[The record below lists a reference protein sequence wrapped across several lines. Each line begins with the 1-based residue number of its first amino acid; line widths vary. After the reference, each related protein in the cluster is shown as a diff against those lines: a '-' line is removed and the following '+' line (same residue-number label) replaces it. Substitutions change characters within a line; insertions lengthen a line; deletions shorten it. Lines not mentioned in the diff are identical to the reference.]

1 MSSDYRD
8 PRGEA
13 IKLLKVLS
21 YHYSFR
27 DLEKLLGIHFQ
38 SLWRYATLNSVP
50 EKETAEKILVRATD
64 ADLVKSV
71 IDSFL
76 SKNGNEYH
84 VLLRFPGFVSAFAHI
99 SINALGEN
107 DLDAVV
113 ALSPE
118 ALTVATAIA
127 MDREALIC
135 HLRQEARLERGG
147 LLAFHYKS
155 KREGSIK
162 SLVIPKECLEESSV
176 ALVDVILDPDK
187 VFALEYLARK
197 NRSKIS
203 LVSVISSDKE
213 SIEDLKRR
221 LNGTKIVVMKVEA

>member
-1 MSSDYRD
+1 MSSED

-13 IKLLKVLS
+13 IKLLRVLS

-50 EKETAEKILVRATD
+50 EKETAEKILTRAAE

-76 SKNGNEYH
+76 NKSGEEYH

-99 SINALGEN
+99 SVNALGES
-107 DLDAVV
+107 DLDAAI

-118 ALTVATAIA
+118 ALTIATAIA

-155 KREGSIK
+155 RREKSIR
-162 SLVIPKECLEESSV
+162 SLVLPKECLEESSV
-176 ALVDVILDPDK
+176 ALVDVVLDPDK
-187 VFALEYLARK
+187 VLALEYLARK
-197 NRSKIS
+197 NRAKIS
-203 LVSVISSDKE
+203 LVSAISGDKE
-213 SIEDLKRR
+213 SIEELGHR
-221 LNGTKIVVMKVEA
+221 LNGTKIVVMKVRA